1 MKPIWEYSIEH
12 WPVIFIITLI
22 LGIITQTV
30 VIPAVVRWVKH
41 KNKPRK

>member
-22 LGIITQTV
+22 IGVITQNLI
-30 VIPAVVRWVKH
+30 IPAIIRRVKR